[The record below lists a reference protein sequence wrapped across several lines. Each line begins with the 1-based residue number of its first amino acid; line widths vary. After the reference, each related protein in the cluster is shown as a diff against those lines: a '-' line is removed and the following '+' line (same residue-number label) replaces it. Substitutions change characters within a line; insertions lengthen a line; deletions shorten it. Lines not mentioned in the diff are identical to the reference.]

1 MELRL
6 PPSVHPSVGDT
17 RLVTRLVVRPMR
29 SKAVGRSTSK
39 LLQLNFRRLQ
49 QQGRFSTAFSVY
61 SMVEAGSFVDGI
73 LLRSCPP
80 AAEEA
85 TALHPTTDGELSR
98 RATTDSDGERAT
110 DAKGSSQQQPAVPS
124 GIEQAVVGL
133 AKVTVEAE
141 AGVAAMGDGRA
152 KGLKKS
158 GEDRLLIGI
167 KT

>member
-1 MELRL
+1 M
-6 PPSVHPSVGDT
+6 
-17 RLVTRLVVRPMR
+17 
-29 SKAVGRSTSK
+29 
-39 LLQLNFRRLQ
+39 F
-49 QQGRFSTAFSVY
+49 
-61 SMVEAGSFVDGI
+61 EAGSFVDGI

-110 DAKGSSQQQPAVPS
+110 DAKGSSQQQPAVSSTVPS
-124 GIEQAVVGL
+124 GLEQAEAGL
-133 AKVTVEAE
+133 AKVAVEAE

-158 GEDRLLIGI
+158 GEDRLLVGIDI